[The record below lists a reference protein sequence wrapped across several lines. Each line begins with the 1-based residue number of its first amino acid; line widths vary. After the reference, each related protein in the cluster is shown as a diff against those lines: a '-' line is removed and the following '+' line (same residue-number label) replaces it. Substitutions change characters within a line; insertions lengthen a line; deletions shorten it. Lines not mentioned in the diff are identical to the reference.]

1 MMYFDPVETGKRI
14 KAIREAK
21 GMTQMKFAEKLNIS
35 RSYMNKIEKG
45 AKTASIDLLIEIA
58 VYGGVSLDYLVL
70 GQSLAAVQVKENI
83 QMMREALTILE
94 QSL

>member
-1 MMYFDPVETGKRI
+1 MYFDPAETGKRI

-45 AKTASIDLLIEIA
+45 TKTASIDLLIEIA
-58 VYGGVSLDYLVL
+58 VYSGVTLDYLIL
-70 GQSLAAVQVKENI
+70 GQSLAAIQVKANI
-83 QMMREALTILE
+83 QMMRESLDILE

>member
-1 MMYFDPVETGKRI
+1 MYFDPIEAGKRI

-45 AKTASIDLLIEIA
+45 TKTASLDLLIEIA
-58 VYGGVSLDYLVL
+58 VYGGVTLDYLVL
-70 GQSLAAVQVKENI
+70 GQSLAAIQVKANI
-83 QMMREALTILE
+83 QMMRESLDTLE

>member
-1 MMYFDPVETGKRI
+1 MYFDPAEPGKRI

-45 AKTASIDLLIEIA
+45 TKTASIDLLIEIA
-58 VYGGVSLDYLVL
+58 VYGGVTLDYLIL
-70 GQSLAAVQVKENI
+70 GQSLAAIQVKANI
-83 QMMREALTILE
+83 QMMRESLDILE

>member
-1 MMYFDPVETGKRI
+1 MYFDPAETGKRI

-45 AKTASIDLLIEIA
+45 TKTASIDLLIDIA
-58 VYGGVSLDYLVL
+58 LYGGVSLDYLVL
-70 GQSLAAVQVKENI
+70 GQSLAAIQVKANI
-83 QMMREALTILE
+83 QMMRESLDILE

>member
-1 MMYFDPVETGKRI
+1 MYFDPAETGKRI

-45 AKTASIDLLIEIA
+45 TKTASIDLLIEIA
-58 VYGGVSLDYLVL
+58 VYGGATLDYLIL
-70 GQSLAAVQVKENI
+70 GQSLAAIQVKANI
-83 QMMREALTILE
+83 QMMRESLDILE

>member
-1 MMYFDPVETGKRI
+1 MYFDPAETGKRI

-21 GMTQMKFAEKLNIS
+21 SMTQMKFAEKLNIS

-45 AKTASIDLLIEIA
+45 TKTASIDLLIEIA
-58 VYGGVSLDYLVL
+58 VYGGVTLDYLIL
-70 GQSLAAVQVKENI
+70 GQSLAAIQVKANI
-83 QMMREALTILE
+83 QMMRESLDILE

>member
-1 MMYFDPVETGKRI
+1 MYFDPAETGKRI

-45 AKTASIDLLIEIA
+45 TKTASIDLLIEIA
-58 VYGGVSLDYLVL
+58 VYGGVTLDYLIL
-70 GQSLAAVQVKENI
+70 GQRLAAIQVKANI
-83 QMMREALTILE
+83 QMMRESLDILE

>member
-45 AKTASIDLLIEIA
+45 TKTASIDLLIEIA

-70 GQSLAAVQVKENI
+70 GQSLAAAQVKENI
-83 QMMREALTILE
+83 QMMREVLTILE

>member
-1 MMYFDPVETGKRI
+1 MQQTAETGKRI

-45 AKTASIDLLIEIA
+45 TKTASIDLLIEIA
-58 VYGGVSLDYLVL
+58 VYGGVTLDYLVL
-70 GQSLAAVQVKENI
+70 GQSLAAIQVKANI
-83 QMMREALTILE
+83 QLMRESLDILE

>member
-1 MMYFDPVETGKRI
+1 MYFDPAETGKRI

-45 AKTASIDLLIEIA
+45 TKTASLDLLIEIA
-58 VYGGVSLDYLVL
+58 VYGGVTLDYLVL
-70 GQSLAAVQVKENI
+70 GQSLAAIQVKANI
-83 QMMREALTILE
+83 QMMRESLDTLE

>member
-1 MMYFDPVETGKRI
+1 MYFDPEETGKRI

-45 AKTASIDLLIEIA
+45 TKTASIDLLIEIA
-58 VYGGVSLDYLVL
+58 VYGGVTLDYLIL
-70 GQSLAAVQVKENI
+70 GQSLAAIQIKANI
-83 QMMREALTILE
+83 QMMRESLDILE

>member
-1 MMYFDPVETGKRI
+1 MYFDPAETGKRI

-45 AKTASIDLLIEIA
+45 TKTASIDLLIEIA
-58 VYGGVSLDYLVL
+58 VYGGVTLDYLIL
-70 GQSLAAVQVKENI
+70 GQSLAAIQVKANI
-83 QMMREALTILE
+83 QMMRESLDILE

>member
-1 MMYFDPVETGKRI
+1 MYFDPSETGKRI

-45 AKTASIDLLIEIA
+45 TKTASLDLLIEIA
-58 VYGGVSLDYLVL
+58 VYGGVTLDYLVL
-70 GQSLAAVQVKENI
+70 GQSLAAIQVKANI
-83 QMMREALTILE
+83 QLMRESLDILE

>member
-1 MMYFDPVETGKRI
+1 MYFDPAETGKRI

-45 AKTASIDLLIEIA
+45 TKTASIDLLIEIA
-58 VYGGVSLDYLVL
+58 VYGGVTLDYLIL
-70 GQSLAAVQVKENI
+70 GQSLAAIQVKANI
-83 QMMREALTILE
+83 QMMRESLDILE
-94 QSL
+94 KSL

>member
-1 MMYFDPVETGKRI
+1 MYFDPAETGKRI

-45 AKTASIDLLIEIA
+45 TKTASIDLLIEIA
-58 VYGGVSLDYLVL
+58 VYGGVTLDYLVL
-70 GQSLAAVQVKENI
+70 GQSLAAIQVKANI
-83 QMMREALTILE
+83 QLMRESLDILE

>member
-1 MMYFDPVETGKRI
+1 MYFDPAETGKRI

-21 GMTQMKFAEKLNIS
+21 GMPQMKFAEKLNIS

-45 AKTASIDLLIEIA
+45 TKTASIDLLIEIA
-58 VYGGVSLDYLVL
+58 VYGGVTLDYLVL
-70 GQSLAAVQVKENI
+70 GQSLAAIQVKANI
-83 QMMREALTILE
+83 QMMRESLDILE

>member
-1 MMYFDPVETGKRI
+1 MYFDPVETGKRI

-21 GMTQMKFAEKLNIS
+21 GMTQMGFAEKLNIS

-45 AKTASIDLLIEIA
+45 TKTASIDLLIEIA
-58 VYGGVSLDYLVL
+58 VYGGVTLDYLVL
-70 GQSLAAVQVKENI
+70 GQSLAAIQVKENI
-83 QMMREALTILE
+83 QLMRESLDILE

>member
-1 MMYFDPVETGKRI
+1 MYFDPAETGKRI
-14 KAIREAK
+14 KAIRETK

-45 AKTASIDLLIEIA
+45 TKTASIDLLIEIA
-58 VYGGVSLDYLVL
+58 VYGGVTLDYLIL
-70 GQSLAAVQVKENI
+70 GQSLAAIQIKANI
-83 QMMREALTILE
+83 QMMRESLDILE

>member
-1 MMYFDPVETGKRI
+1 MYFDPAETGKRI

-45 AKTASIDLLIEIA
+45 TKTASIDLLIEIA
-58 VYGGVSLDYLVL
+58 VYGGVTLDYLVL
-70 GQSLAAVQVKENI
+70 GQSLAAIQVKANI
-83 QMMREALTILE
+83 QRMRESLDILE

>member
-1 MMYFDPVETGKRI
+1 MYFDPAETGKRI

-45 AKTASIDLLIEIA
+45 TKTASIDLLIEIA
-58 VYGGVSLDYLVL
+58 VYGGVTLDYLVL
-70 GQSLAAVQVKENI
+70 GQSLAAIQVKANI
-83 QMMREALTILE
+83 QMMRESLNILE

>member
-1 MMYFDPVETGKRI
+1 MYFDPAETGKWI

-21 GMTQMKFAEKLNIS
+21 CMTQMKFAEKLNIS

-45 AKTASIDLLIEIA
+45 TKTASIDLLIEIA
-58 VYGGVSLDYLVL
+58 VYGGVTLDYLVL
-70 GQSLAAVQVKENI
+70 GQSLAAIQVKANI
-83 QMMREALTILE
+83 QLMRESLDILE

>member
-1 MMYFDPVETGKRI
+1 MYFDPVETGKRI

-45 AKTASIDLLIEIA
+45 TKTASIDLLIEIA
-58 VYGGVSLDYLVL
+58 VYGGVTLDYLIL
-70 GQSLAAVQVKENI
+70 GQSLAAIQVKANI
-83 QMMREALTILE
+83 QMMRESLDILE